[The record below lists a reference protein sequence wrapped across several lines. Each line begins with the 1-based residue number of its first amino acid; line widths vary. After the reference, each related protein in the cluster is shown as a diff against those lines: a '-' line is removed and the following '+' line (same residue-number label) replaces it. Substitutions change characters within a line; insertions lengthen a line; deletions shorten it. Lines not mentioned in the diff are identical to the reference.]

1 MKDFVYVN
9 IHSVNTLYF
18 IVDKQMETLKKVL
31 TKYTELWN

>member
-18 IVDKQMETLKKVL
+18 INDKQMQTLKKVM
-31 TKYTELWN
+31 KIYT